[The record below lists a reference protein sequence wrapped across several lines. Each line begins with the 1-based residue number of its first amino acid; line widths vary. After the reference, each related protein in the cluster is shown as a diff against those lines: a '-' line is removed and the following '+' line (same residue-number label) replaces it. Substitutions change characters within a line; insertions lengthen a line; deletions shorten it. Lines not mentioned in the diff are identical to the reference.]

1 MINILHTNDF
11 HGTLTDQR
19 VDQLRPM
26 REAADLYFD
35 TGDAIRAGNLS
46 IPLSP
51 EAAWPRLASLN
62 CSASVLGN
70 RESHPIEAAFL
81 AKLAGVSH
89 PILCANLRRKD
100 GSSPFPESIV
110 LSVGS
115 IRVGVFG
122 VMVPIVTERMA
133 SRAVSA
139 YIWDQPI
146 PTAQRVVAALRP
158 SVDLLIALTHI
169 GYGRDRELAEAVPG
183 IDIILG
189 GHSHT
194 VLNEPIRVNDTE
206 ICQGGSHARYV
217 GVYHWD
223 NGTLSGGLVPLKD
236 AS

>member
-11 HGTLTDQR
+11 HGTLDER
-19 VDQLRPM
+19 KMDQLRDL
-26 REAADLYFD
+26 RQAADLFFD
-35 TGDAIRAGNLS
+35 TGDAIRAGNLAV
-46 IPLSP
+46 PLSP
-51 EAAWPRLASLN
+51 EAAWPQLASLN

-89 PILCANLRRKD
+89 PILCANLHRKD
-100 GSSPFPESIV
+100 GSLLFPESMV
-110 LSVGS
+110 VTVGS
-115 IRVGVFG
+115 IRVGIFG
-122 VMVPIVTERMA
+122 LMVPIVTERMA

-139 YIWDQPI
+139 YIWDQPV
-146 PTAQRVVAALRP
+146 PTAQRVVAELRP
-158 SVDLLIALTHI
+158 KVDLLIALTHI
-169 GYGRDRELAEAVPG
+169 GYGRDRELAQAVPG

-194 VLNEPIRVNDTE
+194 VLNEPVRVNDTE
-206 ICQGGSHARYV
+206 IRQGGSHGRYA

-223 NGTLSGGLVPLKD
+223 NGRLSGGLVPLKD